1 MDVLITGGA
10 GFIGSHVAR
19 KLLERGDSVVIVD
32 NFNGYYDPKIKT
44 NRMSRLM
51 GDFEG
56 RVTDV
61 RSDIRH
67 RLAMESVFAE
77 SEEIDAILHL
87 AAQAGVRYSIN
98 HPLEVENINVS
109 GTVNMLELAVQF
121 GVENFVFASSSSV
134 YGNRTNVPFRE
145 EDNTD
150 HPESP
155 YAASKKAC
163 ELWGYDFSNRK
174 KLNVTGLRFF
184 TVYGPDSRPDMAHR
198 KFADL
203 MIKKGEIAVYGD
215 GSMARDFTYVDDT
228 ADGVISALDN
238 PFRFEIFNLGNYQP
252 HTVNEVI
259 ESLERGLNLKANV
272 RYEAE
277 QSGDVKITYP
287 DSSKA
292 QRMLG
297 YEPRISFEEG
307 MKRFCE
313 WAKGEYL
320 GK

>member
-1 MDVLITGGA
+1 MKVLVTGGA

-32 NFNGYYDPKIKT
+32 NFNDYYDPKIKT
-44 NRMSRLM
+44 DRMSRLM
-51 GDFEG
+51 GDFRG
-56 RVTDV
+56 RVIDA

-77 SEEIDAILHL
+77 SGEIDAILHL
-87 AAQAGVRYSIN
+87 AAQAGVRYSID
-98 HPLEVENINVS
+98 HP
-109 GTVNMLELAVQF
+109 F

-238 PFRFEIFNLGNYQP
+238 PFRFEIFNLGNHQP

-259 ESLERGLNLKANV
+259 YSLERGLNLKARV
-272 RYEAE
+272 RYESE
-277 QSGDVKITYP
+277 QSGDVKITYA

-307 MKRFCE
+307 MRRFCE
-313 WAKGEYL
+313 WTKGGEI
-320 GK
+320 